1 MELSWQQE
9 VPVLEVTDT
18 YAVSSYTLQ
27 GHSLRAL
34 LPVFIYCNPDAPV
47 LHKT

>member
-9 VPVLEVTDT
+9 VPALEVTDN